1 MMKKRHLRTQVPF
14 FIALSLPPKTLDSP
28 FMLVSSEIVLE
39 DIILHKVGNKSR
51 DEDIRFSKS
60 PLKLDGFVKELLLKY
75 FLSPFKSEEYFNLTH
90 ESDLELNEVFSFVS
104 KIFEN
109 PADIHQQSVHLARH
123 LYEQSSHPKIKEG
136 EFYVTYLRDCV
147 LDGEP
152 LDAVGLFKS
161 ESRET
166 YLKVY
171 PNGDNFDIDSE
182 DGVNINKLDKGCL
195 IFNTEKDK
203 GYLVATIDNVNK
215 NNEAQYWR
223 ESFLK
228 VRSRQDNYFHTQHLM
243 SLCKTF
249 VEEKLPEEFEI
260 SRMDQVDL
268 LKKSVDFLK
277 EKEVFDMQ
285 AFQQQVIAQPELI
298 DSFQQYKTQYE
309 NDRNIEIMPEFDIHD
324 SAVKKQTKFMKS
336 VIKLDKNFHI
346 YVHGRPDNIQ
356 KGYDEERGM
365 HFYQLFFREEE

>member
-1 MMKKRHLRTQVPF
+1 MAG
-14 FIALSLPPKTLDSP
+14 INGYWDSALIFAAPKINKPP
-28 FMLVSSEIVLE
+28 FMLVTSEIVLE

-51 DEDIRFSKS
+51 EEDIRFSKS
-60 PLKLDGFVKELLLKY
+60 ALQLDGFVKDLLLKY
-75 FLSPFKSEEYFNLTH
+75 FLSPFKSEEYFNLAH
-90 ESDLELNEVFSFVS
+90 ESDLSLNEVYSFVS
-104 KIFEN
+104 RIFED

-123 LYEQSSHPKIKEG
+123 LYEQSTHPKIKEG

-147 LDGEP
+147 LDGEAM
-152 LDAVGLFKS
+152 DAIGLFKS

-171 PNGDNFDIDSE
+171 PNGDSFDIDSE

-203 GYLVATIDNVNK
+203 GYLVATIDNLNK
-215 NNEAQYWR
+215 NNEAQYWK
-223 ESFLK
+223 EDFLK
-228 VRSRQDNYFHTQHLM
+228 VKSRQDSYFHTQHLM

-268 LKKSVDFLK
+268 LKKSVDYLK
-277 EKEVFDMQ
+277 EKEVFDLQ
-285 AFQQQVIAQPELI
+285 AFQQEVIAQPDLI
-298 DSFQQYKTQYE
+298 ESFQQYKSQYE
-309 NDRNIEIMPEFDIHD
+309 NDRDVEIMPEFDIHD
-324 SAVKKQTKFMKS
+324 SAVKKQTKYMKS
-336 VIKLDKNFHI
+336 IIKLDKNFHI
-346 YVHGRPDNIQ
+346 YVHGRPDNIV

-365 HFYQLFFREEE
+365 HFYQLFFREEA